1 MKTLDDVIDA
11 ERHCISGGCK
21 GCPYEE
27 EEDGCKC
34 DEDALHYL
42 KEYKQD
48 HMTMVEAAKSL
59 TAKEHELAQN
69 DPLTWTELK
78 SMIGKPVWIEARNG
92 SRWIVIESIRERVFA
107 DGEYLKATNNG
118 EFYDKDFGELWQAY
132 RKERA

>member
-1 MKTLDDVIDA
+1 MKRRMKTLDEVIAYFDNQTQQRHVYLTEDA
-11 ERHCISGGCK
+11 EDI
-21 GCPYEE
+21 YN
-27 EEDGCKC
+27 
-34 DEDALHYL
+34 DALHYL

-69 DPLTWTELK
+69 DPLTWTELQG
-78 SMIGKPVWIEARNG
+78 MVGKPVWIEAGNG
-92 SRWIVIESIRERVFA
+92 SRWIVIDSIRKRVFA

-132 RKERA
+132 RKERS